1 MGWLLP
7 LACGCMVAAAL
18 LPGQAIAQEPA
29 TQVDRAITAEVQ
41 RNRQLGR
48 SLRESRGE
56 LEVLLD
62 DLRSNSLHDD
72 DGSRKLEVLSATL
85 ARVTNEH
92 AVRVAELL
100 RKARDDRGVRAQSL
114 SGAMHE
120 ITIVISQLRE
130 VMDEADLEQ
139 KKRVFVALLQEVVEH
154 QWAILKD
161 TVLWGRDSLTSP
173 RDTTARGEDLRLGQ
187 ELAREKLASFTNGVS
202 ETMSSDDNEALNRIL
217 EDVSAAIR
225 ERRVAFHQQNAAD
238 ALGEGDAAAA
248 TGEEQEA
255 LAGLQD
261 ALDILNGVEW
271 EELQRLVTEAELKEN
286 IREIIEKEKA
296 LRLDVLRV
304 ADAEL
309 PARSGPLAA
318 RQDTLAENLTT
329 LRPKI
334 EDTPSKAV
342 LGPAVEIALGQMAKA
357 SKDLRAHET
366 EPAAVAQLRVITTL
380 EDALREDLDMD
391 VADVPYQPIP
401 LGLGDFGM
409 LPGMEG
415 MGGLNVPEGAG
426 IGMGPGLGIGLAMGG
441 GAAGMA
447 FGAGGI
453 GPPGMG
459 GEAGM
464 GMGEMGMGMGASGE
478 MGMGMEPGMGLGM
491 GTGMGE
497 MGMGMGMG
505 GMGEDG
511 VPRSTVGEA
520 SGHRW
525 GSDVLSDDEAARGAQ
540 TVGHLGRVARQ
551 QIQQLYE
558 QKLPPEY
565 RGLAQ
570 DYFEVLASGEE

>member
-1 MGWLLP
+1 MACLATAILLP
-7 LACGCMVAAAL
+7 HAT
-18 LPGQAIAQEPA
+18 PAQEPG

-41 RNRQLGR
+41 RNRQLSR
-48 SLRESRGE
+48 SLRDSRNE
-56 LEVLLD
+56 LEILLN

-72 DGSRKLEVLSATL
+72 EGSRKLEVLSTTL
-85 ARVTNEH
+85 TRVTDEH
-92 AVRVAELL
+92 AVRVSELL
-100 RKARDDRGVRAQSL
+100 RKARDDRAARAESL
-114 SGAMHE
+114 SGAMRE
-120 ITIVISQLRE
+120 ITLVISRLRE

-154 QWAILKD
+154 QWALLKD
-161 TVLWGRDSLTSP
+161 TVIWGRESVTSTD
-173 RDTTARGEDLRLGQ
+173 DTTARADDLRLGQ
-187 ELAREKLASFTNGVS
+187 ELAREKLASFMNGVS
-202 ETMSSDDNEALNRIL
+202 ETMTANDNEALNRIL

-225 ERRVAFHQQNAAD
+225 ERRVAFHQDNAAD

-248 TGEEQEA
+248 TEEEQEA

-271 EELQRLVTEAELKEN
+271 EELQRLVTEAELKEK
-286 IREIIEKEKA
+286 IREIVEKEKA
-296 LRLDVLRV
+296 LRLDVLRI
-304 ADAEL
+304 AEAEL

-318 RQDTLAENLTT
+318 RQDTLAEDLGA
-329 LRPKI
+329 LRPDI
-334 EDTPSKAV
+334 EETPSKAV

-357 SKDLRAHET
+357 TEEMLRHKT

-380 EDALREDLDMD
+380 EDALREELDFEM
-391 VADVPYQPIP
+391 ADIPYQPLP

-409 LPGMEG
+409 VPGMEG
-415 MGGLNVPEGAG
+415 LGGLNVPEGAG
-426 IGMGPGLGIGLAMGG
+426 IGGMGPGLGIGLAMGEG
-441 GAAGMA
+441 GAGIA
-447 FGAGGI
+447 FGGGGI

-459 GEAGM
+459 GEPGMGIGIGMEAGAAMGMGMEAGM
-464 GMGEMGMGMGASGE
+464 GMGI
-478 MGMGMEPGMGLGM
+478 
-491 GTGMGE
+491 GMGE
-497 MGMGMGMG
+497 IAGPGAGMGI
-505 GMGEDG
+505 GEQG

-525 GSDVLSDDEAARGAQ
+525 GSDVLGGEETERGPQ
-540 TVGHLGRVARQ
+540 SIGHLGTVARR

>member
-1 MGWLLP
+1 M
-7 LACGCMVAAAL
+7 ACGCLVAAAL
-18 LPGQAIAQEPA
+18 LPGHAIAQETG

-48 SLRESRGE
+48 SLRESRDQ
-56 LEVLLD
+56 LEILLD

-85 ARVTNEH
+85 ARVTDEH
-92 AVRVAELL
+92 AVRVSELL
-100 RKARDDRGVRAQSL
+100 RKARDDHGTRAQSL

-120 ITIVISQLRE
+120 ITVVISQLRE

-139 KKRVFVALLQEVVEH
+139 KKRVFGALLQEVVEH
-154 QWAILKD
+154 QWALLKD
-161 TVLWGRDSLTSP
+161 TVVWGRESMTRP
-173 RDTTARGEDLRLGQ
+173 KDTTARGEDLRLGQ
-187 ELAREKLASFTNGVS
+187 ELALEKLASFMNGVND
-202 ETMSSDDNEALNRIL
+202 TMLSDDNEALNEIL
-217 EDVSAAIR
+217 DDVSAAIR

-271 EELQRLVTEAELKEN
+271 EELQRLVTEAELKEK

-304 ADAEL
+304 TDAEL

-318 RQDTLAENLTT
+318 RQDALAEDLAA
-329 LRPKI
+329 LRPDI
-334 EDTPSKAV
+334 EETPSKAV

-357 SKDLRAHET
+357 SDDLRAHKT

-380 EDALREDLDMD
+380 EDAMRDDLDFD
-391 VADVPYQPIP
+391 IADVPYQPIP

-415 MGGLNVPEGAG
+415 MGGMNVPEGAG

-447 FGAGGI
+447 FGAGGM

-464 GMGEMGMGMGASGE
+464 GMGEMGLGMGAGGE
-478 MGMGMEPGMGLGM
+478 MGMGMEAGMGMGM
-491 GTGMGE
+491 GMGE
-497 MGMGMGMG
+497 MGGEGMGGMG

-511 VPRSTVGEA
+511 V
-520 SGHRW
+520 
-525 GSDVLSDDEAARGAQ
+525 
-540 TVGHLGRVARQ
+540 
-551 QIQQLYE
+551 
-558 QKLPPEY
+558 
-565 RGLAQ
+565 
-570 DYFEVLASGEE
+570 